1 VGYSLTIEPEP
12 ISGRWEMVLLIR
24 LSRAEATELFL
35 AGDTMV
41 TWPIEG
47 LVEGGDPGPER
58 NSMFVS
64 EIAARPTG
72 LRIRYGEPSQVERA
86 VVAVR
91 ARLAGACLGEE
102 QE

>member
-12 ISGRWEMVLLIR
+12 ISGGWEMVLSIR
-24 LSRAEATELFL
+24 LSRAETNALFL
-35 AGDTMV
+35 AGDIMV

-47 LVEGGDPGPER
+47 LAQGGDPSPER
-58 NSMFVS
+58 SGMFVS

-72 LRIRYGEPSQVERA
+72 LRIRYAEPSQVEQA
-86 VVAVR
+86 VLAVR
-91 ARLAGACLGEE
+91 ARLAEAGLGEE